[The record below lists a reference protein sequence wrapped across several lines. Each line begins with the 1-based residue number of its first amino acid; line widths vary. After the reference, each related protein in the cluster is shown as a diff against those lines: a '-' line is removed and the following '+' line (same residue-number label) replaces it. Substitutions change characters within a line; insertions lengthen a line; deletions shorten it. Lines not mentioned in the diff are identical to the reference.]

1 MVECSGC
8 PPSSLWTSD
17 MFLTMLKLLWFWSF
31 LEPLKGCG
39 ESLVEGPWNW
49 ARQMDWGLKNHSVS
63 CLSDQIYFSKESKK
77 ILNTHNH
84 AKSDKAIGLHFECP
98 WTVAVS
104 KSWFVRFN
112 PANRML
118 QHLHR
123 VAWNWW
129 VMLHKT
135 QFVGSQQV
143 LFLPALLELE
153 SGLFNSNRSDKLTIA
168 LWWLKS

>member
-77 ILNTHNH
+77 ILNTHKH
-84 AKSDKAIGLHFECP
+84 AKSDKAIDLHFECP

-112 PANRML
+112 PIGCCNICIA
-118 QHLHR
+118 
-123 VAWNWW
+123 
-129 VMLHKT
+129 
-135 QFVGSQQV
+135 S
-143 LFLPALLELE
+143 LEIGGWCCPRLNLWGC
-153 SGLFNSNRSDKLTIA
+153 SIA
-168 LWWLKS
+168 DAC